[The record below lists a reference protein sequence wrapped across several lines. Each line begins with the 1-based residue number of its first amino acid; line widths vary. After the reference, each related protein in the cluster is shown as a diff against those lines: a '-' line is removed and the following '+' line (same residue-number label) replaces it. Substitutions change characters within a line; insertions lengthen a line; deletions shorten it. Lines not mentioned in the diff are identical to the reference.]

1 MRVREAVMTSQKS
14 SVSTHK
20 QIKKHPNLNDLNAF
34 SIPSN
39 IILISRIHLDI
50 TIGNYCSW

>member
-1 MRVREAVMTSQKS
+1 MRVREVVMISQKS

-20 QIKKHPNLNDLNAF
+20 QTKKHPNLNDLNAF

-39 IILISRIHLDI
+39 II
-50 TIGNYCSW
+50 